1 MNGPVEAPGLVNLA
15 LCTFV
20 CRGVARPGLGVPQG
34 PLEICGVGR
43 FPILSFPTASS
54 RHGSVVSYF
63 QSSGIENI
71 RLHTAS
77 LATLIRL
84 ATDGVGLAAIPVV
97 TIERELAAGVLR
109 ELAVSTEFPPIPLYA
124 MHLERSEEHT
134 SELQSLMRISYAVFC
149 LKNNINN
156 NDDI

>member
-1 MNGPVEAPGLVNLA
+1 MRISDWSSDGCSSDLIDE
-15 LCTFV
+15 
-20 CRGVARPGLGVPQG
+20 VA
-34 PLEICGVGR
+34 R

-124 MHLERSEEHT
+124 MHLELEDRPLPALIAHMAADCAAAFCAT
-134 SELQSLMRISYAVFC
+134 RDPAVAWRTTA
-149 LKNNINN
+149 
-156 NDDI
+156 